1 MREDAVETLLKRAE
15 ADWTSVDHLIKEG
28 RLIQLDYL
36 ERKYYMRRIRS
47 RAGSRP

>member
-15 ADWTSVDHLIKEG
+15 SDWSSVEHLIKQG
-28 RLIQLDYL
+28 KVIQLDYL
-36 ERKYYMRRIRS
+36 GRKYYMRRIRS